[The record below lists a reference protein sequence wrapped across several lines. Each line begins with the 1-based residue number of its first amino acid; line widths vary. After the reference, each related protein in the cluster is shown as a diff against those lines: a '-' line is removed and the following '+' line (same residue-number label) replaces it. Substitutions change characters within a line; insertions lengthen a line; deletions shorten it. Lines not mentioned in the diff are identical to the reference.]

1 MDLLDM
7 DLFGGAPAQPTPVNA
22 NQIGDR
28 NQVTGADDIFGDF
41 TGDMTGNGGN
51 SNTSGA
57 QGNSNN
63 NQAKKTDDIF
73 DLF

>member
-1 MDLLDM
+1 M
-7 DLFGGAPAQPTPVNA
+7 DLFGGAPAQPAPLNA

-28 NQVTGADDIFGDF
+28 NQSTGADDIFGDF
-41 TGDMTGNGGN
+41 TGDMSGNGGN

-63 NQAKKTDDIF
+63 NQAKQTDDIF